1 MATERGCTTMR
12 VSALLFGLWVLLLFL
27 PMSALVADP
36 APSFQI
42 PTNDGV
48 IELKDLKGEVVYLDF
63 WASWCGPCRK
73 SMPWLN
79 RMQEKYD
86 DAGFRVIGVNLDKE
100 RELADEFL
108 QTVPVNFQLV
118 YDPEGKLAS
127 QYQLLGM
134 PNSFMIGRDGMIQQR
149 HVGFMESK
157 LAEYEEQILQLLKQ

>member
-1 MATERGCTTMR
+1 MKI
-12 VSALLFGLWVLLLFL
+12 SSLILGLWVLLLLF
-27 PMSALVADP
+27 PISAFAVDP

-42 PTNDGV
+42 PTDDGV
-48 IELKDLKGEVVYLDF
+48 IDLKDLKGEVVYLDF

-79 RMQEKYD
+79 RMQEKYG

-100 RELADEFL
+100 RQLADEFL
-108 QTVPVNFQLV
+108 RTVPVNFQLV

-157 LAEYEEQILQLLKQ
+157 LAAYEEQIRQLLKQ